1 MKTWHQFVIFTDFR
15 VWDCFGPSVSQS
27 CKSILFP
34 TTSTSTSPLSS
45 LIKPEYFWFDCCSF
59 CTCSMILMN
68 YLNEMSHND
77 KSELVGVMAVSIPWN
92 CMESCV
98 SLEEPINSFL
108 FNKHLTRNLVNM
120 LNRYLTVVY
129 MNKQDC
135 AKKINFFRPALKK
148 LFFLTPHAPQN
159 IYFYSISAI
168 YISSKN
174 FPWKIPL
181 LLAKW
186 KTESV

>member
-1 MKTWHQFVIFTDFR
+1 MKSWYQFVILTDFW

-34 TTSTSTSPLSS
+34 TTSSSTSPLSS
-45 LIKPEYFWFDCCSF
+45 LINPEFWFDCCLF

-98 SLEEPINSFL
+98 SLEQPINSFL

-120 LNRYLTVVY
+120 LNRYLTVIY
-129 MNKQDC
+129 N
-135 AKKINFFRPALKK
+135 FRPALNKVILTNPPAPPSEKK
-148 LFFLTPHAPQN
+148 ILTVLLQSAFPQKFSMEN
-159 IYFYSISAI
+159 SLVVRKVKDRF
-168 YISSKN
+168 
-174 FPWKIPL
+174 
-181 LLAKW
+181 
-186 KTESV
+186 